1 MGKINILDQN
11 TSNQIAAGEVVERPS
26 SVVKELVENSIDANS
41 SNITIEIL
49 DGGVS
54 LIKVIDDGSGIEP
67 EDLKKAFMPHATSK
81 IKNIN
86 DIYSIDSMG
95 FRGEALASIAS
106 VSKIILKSKV
116 SYENEGAEIVISG
129 GDILSNGE
137 VGMNNGTIIEV
148 RDLFFNVPAR
158 RKFLKSSSRETAII
172 NDIVSR
178 IALTNPN
185 ISFKLISNN
194 KKVLHTYGTGNI
206 LDSIRSVY
214 NKETSSNLI
223 EFENHLDTVTV
234 YGFIGNKELARKSR
248 TNQSIF
254 VNKRYIKDRAIN
266 VAVENAYRS
275 FNTSDKFPFFILFIE
290 IYPELVDINVHP
302 TKSEIK
308 FSNEREVFSA
318 VYAAVHK
325 AFGNFVKED
334 FNLESNLF
342 ETEQKQVE
350 EINQLTFE
358 KKLDEISKLENEY
371 KVMEDKYKTHKESV
385 TIPVDFGVKAITLD
399 SRSSN
404 IETKPSIED
413 RERNIYEFS
422 DAVNDKK
429 DYNLQVDEKGI
440 KFGNKE
446 GVNPGINSNFPKLNI
461 IGQFNKTYIIAEHN
475 DNMYL
480 IDQHAAHEKFLFE
493 RYLKSIENSNLII
506 QPLIVPIVLELS
518 LTDYGYYEENKDLFE
533 NSGFKIESF
542 GISSIKITEVPYFLN
557 RLDPKNLLLAI
568 IDNLKGLGSG
578 KTVEV
583 KYNKI
588 ASLACKAA
596 VKANDLL
603 SNSEM
608 ESLLE
613 DMRYMDDPF
622 HCPHGRPTII
632 KFSRYELDKKF
643 KRIL

>member
-11 TSNQIAAGEVVERPS
+11 TANQIAAGEVVERPS

-54 LIKVIDDGSGIEP
+54 LIKVIDDGNGIEP

-81 IKNIN
+81 IKNIA
-86 DIYSIDSMG
+86 DIYSINSMG

-106 VSKIILKSKV
+106 VSKVSLKSKV
-116 SYENEGAEIVISG
+116 PYEEEGREISLEAGNIIY
-129 GDILSNGE
+129 DGE
-137 VGMNNGTIIEV
+137 VGINNGTIIEV

-158 RKFLKSSSRETAII
+158 KKFLKSNARETAII
-172 NDIVSR
+172 SDIINR
-178 IALTNPN
+178 IALANPN
-185 ISFKLISNN
+185 ISFKLYSNN
-194 KKVLHTYGTGNI
+194 KKVLHTYGNGN
-206 LDSIRSVY
+206 LVDTIRSVY

-223 EFENHLDTVTV
+223 EFEKHLDTITV

-248 TNQSIF
+248 NNQSIF
-254 VNKRYIKDRAIN
+254 VNKRYIKDRALN

-290 IYPELVDINVHP
+290 IYPELVDVNVHP

-308 FSNEREVFSA
+308 FSNEKEVFSA
-318 VYAAVHK
+318 VYSAVHNS
-325 AFGNFVKED
+325 FGNSIKDEFNIENEISYDNYKE
-334 FNLESNLF
+334 
-342 ETEQKQVE
+342 KE

-358 KKLDEISKLENEY
+358 NKISELTKLENEY
-371 KVMEDKYKTHKESV
+371 KIIDETFRNNPELKKKTVS
-385 TIPVDFGVKAITLD
+385 IPVYLNKIDNLD
-399 SRSSN
+399 YNSTNFDNNNLEIEKSVVILEEKRNCDEKSVENIKNNDNRISN
-404 IETKPSIED
+404 IDPKI
-413 RERNIYEFS
+413 
-422 DAVNDKK
+422 
-429 DYNLQVDEKGI
+429 
-440 KFGNKE
+440 
-446 GVNPGINSNFPKLNI
+446 PKLNI
-461 IGQFNKTYIIAEHN
+461 IGQFNKTYILAEYN
-475 DNMYL
+475 DTLYL
-480 IDQHAAHEKFLFE
+480 IDQHAAHEKLLFE
-493 RYLKSIENSNLII
+493 NYINSIENADLII

-518 LTDYGYYEENKDLFE
+518 LNDYGYYEENKDLFE
-533 NSGFKIESF
+533 NAGFKIESF
-542 GISSIKITEVPYFLN
+542 GMSSIKITEVPYFLN
-557 RLDPKNLLLAI
+557 KLDPKNLLLSI
-568 IDNLKGLGSG
+568 IDNLKALGTG

-596 VKANDLL
+596 VKANDIL
-603 SNSEM
+603 SIAEM
-608 ESLLE
+608 ETLLE